1 MNKRVKAFTIM
12 EVTVAMLLAAIVIA
26 ITYTVYTIIIR
37 SYSSYNAKNS
47 NMAVLI
53 RLDELLRK
61 DFEKAEI
68 IYKTE
73 SGLSCTNGNKVA
85 IYEFKPDAVIRTS
98 GITDTFKVEVQ
109 AVSILFEHAP
119 VSESATSDEETR
131 VDEMQADLFL
141 DGRKITNGY
150 YKHYSSQ
157 NLIQR
162 KSNAIN

>member
-1 MNKRVKAFTIM
+1 MNKRVQAFTIM

-37 SYSSYNAKNS
+37 SYSSYNTKNS
-47 NMAVLI
+47 NMAVLL
-53 RLDELLRK
+53 RLDELFRK
-61 DFEKAEI
+61 DFEKAET

-73 SGLSCTNGNKVA
+73 KGLSCTNGDKGA
-85 IYEFKPDAVIRTS
+85 TYEFKPDAVIRTS
-98 GITDTFKVEVQ
+98 GITDTFKVKVQ
-109 AVSILFEHAP
+109 AIRILFEHAP
-119 VSESATSDEETR
+119 VSESAVNNEDTR
-131 VDEMQADLFL
+131 VDEMQTDLFF
-141 DGRKITNGY
+141 DGKQLTNGY

>member
-1 MNKRVKAFTIM
+1 M
-12 EVTVAMLLAAIVIA
+12 EVTVAMLLAAIVVA

-47 NMAVLI
+47 NMAALI

-68 IYKTE
+68 ISKTE
-73 SGLSCTNGNKVA
+73 TGLSCTSANKVA
-85 IYEFKPDAVIRTS
+85 TYEFTPDAVIRTS

-109 AVSILFEHAP
+109 NLSILFEHAP
-119 VSESATSDEETR
+119 VSESVINDEDTR
-131 VDEMQADLFL
+131 VDEVQADLFF
-141 DGRKITNGY
+141 DGKLIANGY

-162 KSNAIN
+162 KRNAIN